1 MLDIINKVLQT
12 VFFITSIAWVAK
24 QWIDTSKKDKDNE

>member
-24 QWIDTSKKDKDNE
+24 QWKDTYKKDKDNE